1 MTAFT
6 HVPRRSLHHR
16 PLHRHCPLHRRLAL
30 VGAVAAG
37 GLLLAGCGGNDD
49 TKGMDH
55 TGAKESTAASEA
67 TASSTAGTFNDADV
81 TFAQMMIPH
90 HEQAL
95 EMARL
100 ADERASNARIKS
112 LAGQI
117 EKAQDPEIV
126 TLKSWLKEWGK
137 PEKSSGAPSDGM
149 PSMDHDSDGMDG
161 MKGMGHGSGG
171 KSGMGGMMSEQDM
184 RKLEAAKGPAFDRAF
199 ASMMIDHHK
208 GAIDMAKDEKKNG
221 RNAKA
226 KKLADDVVKNQS
238 TEVTTLRTLLDRL

>member
-6 HVPRRSLHHR
+6 HAPRRS
-16 PLHRHCPLHRRLAL
+16 LHRRLAL
-30 VGAVAAG
+30 VSAVAAG

-55 TGAKESTAASEA
+55 ASAKESTASEA
-67 TASSTAGTFNDADV
+67 TAGSAAGTFNEADV
-81 TFAQMMIPH
+81 RFAQMMIPH

-95 EMARL
+95 TMAAL
-100 ADERASNARIKS
+100 ADDRASDARITS

-117 EKAQDPEIV
+117 EKAQDPEIA
-126 TLKSWLKEWGK
+126 TLKSWLKDWGK
-137 PEKSSGAPSDGM
+137 PEKASSGGM
-149 PSMDHDSDGMDG
+149 DGMDG
-161 MKGMGHGSGG
+161 MDHGSSG
-171 KSGMGGMMSEQDM
+171 KSDMGGMMSKEDM

-199 ASMMIDHHK
+199 ASMMIDHHQ
-208 GAIDMAKDEKKNG
+208 GAIAMAKNEKKNG

-238 TEVTTLRTLLDRL
+238 TEVATLRTLLDRL

>member
-6 HVPRRSLHHR
+6 RVPRR
-16 PLHRHCPLHRRLAL
+16 PLHRRLAL

-49 TKGMDH
+49 MKDMDH
-55 TGAKESTAASEA
+55 TSAKESATSEA
-67 TASSTAGTFNDADV
+67 TASSAAEAFNDADV
-81 TFAQMMIPH
+81 SFAQMMIPH

-95 EMARL
+95 EMAGL
-100 ADERASNARIKS
+100 ADDRASSARIKS

-126 TLKSWLKEWGK
+126 TLKSWLKGWGK
-137 PEKSSGAPSDGM
+137 PEKASSDEM
-149 PSMDHDSDGMDG
+149 PGMDHGASG
-161 MKGMGHGSGG
+161 KGA
-171 KSGMGGMMSEQDM
+171 MGGMMSEEDM
-184 RKLEAAKGPAFDRAF
+184 RKLKAAKGPAFDRAF
-199 ASMMIDHHK
+199 ASMMIDHHE

-226 KKLADDVVKNQS
+226 KKLADDVVKSQS

>member
-6 HVPRRSLHHR
+6 HVPRRSLH
-16 PLHRHCPLHRRLAL
+16 HCPLHRRLAL

-81 TFAQMMIPH
+81 SFAQMMIPH

-100 ADERASNARIKS
+100 ADDRASNARIKS

-137 PEKSSGAPSDGM
+137 PEKASGAPSDGM
-149 PSMDHDSDGMDG
+149 PG
-161 MKGMGHGSGG
+161 MKGMDHGSGG

>member
-6 HVPRRSLHHR
+6 RVPHW
-16 PLHRHCPLHRRLAL
+16 PLHRRLAL

-49 TKGMDH
+49 MKGMDH
-55 TGAKESTAASEA
+55 TGAKESATSKA
-67 TASSTAGTFNDADV
+67 TAGSAAGAFNDADV
-81 TFAQMMIPH
+81 SFAQMMIPH

-95 EMARL
+95 EMAGL
-100 ADERASNARIKS
+100 ADDRASNARIKS

-126 TLKSWLKEWGK
+126 TLKSWLKGWGE
-137 PEKSSGAPSDGM
+137 PEKAFSDEMPGMNHGAN
-149 PSMDHDSDGMDG
+149 
-161 MKGMGHGSGG
+161 G
-171 KSGMGGMMSEQDM
+171 KSAMGGMMSEEDM

-208 GAIDMAKDEKKNG
+208 GAIAMAKDEKKNG

-238 TEVTTLRTLLDRL
+238 TEVATLRTLLDRL